1 MMNRERMTRGS
12 ALRSRATTFGLD
24 ERLERVLIY
33 AVSLVISLFLPL
45 GWLPGLILYFVE
57 KNRNVRFHSLQSA
70 VVFGTLSI
78 LYFLV
83 ILVKG
88 LLGWIPILG
97 GVTSLGLGL
106 LASIIWWVMIILAI
120 YLVIMVWFRPG
131 YRLPVVSRFI
141 DKWA

>member
-1 MMNRERMTRGS
+1 M
-12 ALRSRATTFGLD
+12 RSRATTFGLD

-83 ILVKG
+83 HLVKG

-97 GVTSLGLGL
+97 ALTSIGLGL
-106 LASIIWWVMIILAI
+106 LASIIWWVMVILAI
-120 YLVIMVWFRPG
+120 YLVVMVWFRPG
-131 YRLPVVSRFI
+131 YRLPFVSGLI

>member
-1 MMNRERMTRGS
+1 MMNRERMTRSS
-12 ALRSRATTFGLD
+12 AMRSRATTLGLD

-83 ILVKG
+83 HLIQG

-97 GVTSLGLGL
+97 GLTSIGLGL
-106 LASIIWWVMIILAI
+106 LASIIWWVMIILVI

-131 YRLPVVSRFI
+131 YRLPFVSRFI

>member
-1 MMNRERMTRGS
+1 M
-12 ALRSRATTFGLD
+12 RSRATTFGLD

-70 VVFGTLSI
+70 VVFGVLSI

-83 ILVKG
+83 HLVKG

-97 GVTSLGLGL
+97 ALTSIGLGL
-106 LASIIWWVMIILAI
+106 LASIIWWVMVILAV

-131 YRLPVVSRFI
+131 YRLPFVGRLI
-141 DKWA
+141 EKWA

>member
-1 MMNRERMTRGS
+1 M
-12 ALRSRATTFGLD
+12 RSRATTLGLD
-24 ERLERVLIY
+24 ERLERALIY

-70 VVFGTLSI
+70 VVFGVLSI

-83 ILVKG
+83 HLVKG

-97 GVTSLGLGL
+97 GLTSIGLGL
-106 LASIIWWVMIILAI
+106 LASIIWWVMVILAI

-131 YRLPVVSRFI
+131 YRLPVVGRLI
-141 DKWA
+141 EKWA

>member
-1 MMNRERMTRGS
+1 M
-12 ALRSRATTFGLD
+12 RSRATTFGLD

-70 VVFGTLSI
+70 VVFGALSI

-83 ILVKG
+83 HLVKG

-97 GVTSLGLGL
+97 GLTSIGLGL
-106 LASIIWWVMIILAI
+106 LASIIWWVMVILAI

-131 YRLPVVSRFI
+131 YRLPFVSGLI